1 MSSLQNYFPPHAVFQ
16 RPTHVARPLVLL
28 YLHFCVFHCK
38 FAQFISSSVK
48 EHLGISSQWQE
59 DNGQHRR
66 SQERGMRQCLHG
78 EGICSPA
85 EQEAVPKCSPT
96 PREATQAACPSPV
109 SPGRLAKPLEENS
122 GSGQEQE
129 GRELSIQRSVLGNLT
144 PGLWFPG
151 GIMSSQEVV

>member
-1 MSSLQNYFPPHAVFQ
+1 MQCFKGPPMLLGLWYCFICTFVYSIVNLHSL
-16 RPTHVARPLVLL
+16 
-28 YLHFCVFHCK
+28 
-38 FAQFISSSVK
+38 FISSSVK

-59 DNGQHRR
+59 GNGQHRR

-78 EGICSPA
+78 EGIRSPA